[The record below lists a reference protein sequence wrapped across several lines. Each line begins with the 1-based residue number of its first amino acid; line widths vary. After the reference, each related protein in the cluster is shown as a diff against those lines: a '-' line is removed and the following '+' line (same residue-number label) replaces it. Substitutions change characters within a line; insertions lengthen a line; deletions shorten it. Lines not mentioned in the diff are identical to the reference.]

1 MSDSRGA
8 FLSCPACTG
17 PLAEWRARDE
27 NDGPSGGE
35 SVVFACGACRGV
47 WLDWFGEEPTR
58 VARRVE
64 PAPGDGPEGRAGGS
78 CPRDGSELVLRPYLD
93 SGPVVERCPTCLGL
107 FASRAQLAPLA
118 AFHERIPFD
127 APEPII
133 WVSWMTRFW
142 HAFVK

>member
-17 PLAEWRARDE
+17 PLAEWRSSDE
-27 NDGPSGGE
+27 HDDGRGE
-35 SVVFACGACRGV
+35 NVAFACGACRGV

-64 PAPGDGPEGRAGGS
+64 PAPGNGPEGRAGGS
-78 CPRDGSELVLRPYLD
+78 CPRDGSALVLRPYLD